1 MRGIT
6 ATHIQ
11 GNYPQSRRLVST
23 RPILAGQILWLPPK
37 EELRIDVGLKDG
49 CYNHPVVVLSPELSN
64 GNVVILTVR
73 GLLSSNRKES
83 RVLTCFVNIL

>member
-1 MRGIT
+1 MPGIT
-6 ATHIQ
+6 VAHIQ
-11 GNYPQSRRLVST
+11 GNHPQSRCLVST

-73 GLLSSNRKES
+73 GLFSLRIAKS
-83 RVLTCFVNIL
+83 LGF